1 MKRPRFDADP
11 FAAAWLDHKRERE
24 ERARKKAPEER
35 GDPKS
40 KSLAAKEEIRGP
52 AMMRGLE
59 YAFQMTGDPLFK
71 DAQDAVRSYGLDQK
85 LTQRGLDVYDKIMGA
100 TEIAWYR
107 QMRHEIRHLMA
118 KRRVIGPASE
128 DGFIGEAAA
137 RVCATPRFPQGQSF
151 EADVEKLRR
160 GYSNWVSEG
169 RPSELGS
176 TLNGNLGRLVW
187 VVPKNGKPLQIGSF
201 NIPAEGAAKP
211 DDLFLRR
218 LLLEGAILV
227 GRHEPSAG

>member
-1 MKRPRFDADP
+1 MKKPRLDNDADP
-11 FAAAWLDHKRERE
+11 RAAAWLDHKRAREDRADSER
-24 ERARKKAPEER
+24 RSKK
-35 GDPKS
+35 S
-40 KSLAAKEEIRGP
+40 TAKDEIRGP
-52 AMMRGLE
+52 ALMRGLE
-59 YAFQMTGDPLFK
+59 LAFQTTGDPLFK
-71 DAQDAVRSYGLDQK
+71 DAHDALKSYGLDQR
-85 LTQRGLDVYDKIMGA
+85 LTQRAHDVADRIMGKS
-100 TEIAWYR
+100 EIAWYR
-107 QMRHEIRHLMA
+107 HMRHEIRHLMA
-118 KRRVIGPASE
+118 ERGLTGSASE
-128 DGFIGEAAA
+128 DGFVGEAAA
-137 RVCATPRFPQGQSF
+137 QVCSLPKFIQGQSF

-169 RPSELGS
+169 RPSELES
-176 TLNGNLGRLVW
+176 TLDGNLGRLVW